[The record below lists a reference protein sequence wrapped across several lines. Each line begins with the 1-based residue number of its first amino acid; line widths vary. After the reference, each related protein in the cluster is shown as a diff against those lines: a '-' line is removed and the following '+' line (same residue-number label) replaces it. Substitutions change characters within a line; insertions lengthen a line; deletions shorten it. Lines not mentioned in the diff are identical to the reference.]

1 MTFTATQR
9 ARNGRAWKKVEV
21 MLDGGREIDALIE
34 AKRLATEGGRVLPYK
49 TGETWSPTVSRILTR
64 LTPLLAAARVTGR
77 ETAAQFE
84 VKIRAAHEAIRAA
97 RNTTLMPAPTPPKT
111 TPLRPGAYVVVIDP
125 KGEIAMPGGLRAR
138 VLHEKLDS
146 SDPDALAAA
155 LKRAE
160 QERHAAEMQKIADE
174 MQSKREAVSRVL
186 LLLERERT
194 APGGHGSATL
204 YDLYQEIADAFALR
218 APDRRT

>member
-1 MTFTATQR
+1 
-9 ARNGRAWKKVEV
+9 
-21 MLDGGREIDALIE
+21 
-34 AKRLATEGGRVLPYK
+34 
-49 TGETWSPTVSRILTR
+49 VSRILTR